1 MTLLQIIGIVVILS
15 GVTVALFLLILYLHF
30 RSEIPEAYR
39 RVSEKTS
46 RIIGTRYGPVE
57 FISYGQGHPVI
68 FVHGIWGGFDQG
80 LVGAQGISEEKYRL
94 IIPSRFGYLRT
105 PLPDQA
111 SAALQAD
118 QYAALLDAMN
128 IRKAVIVG
136 TSAGGTSAGGTSA
149 VQFAIRHPHRCSVLI
164 LKSTNVPENQ
174 PAPSGAGRVM
184 MNILVTSDFFLWLLM
199 RCSPSTMMS
208 IAGIPG
214 NLQKTITQEQREWYA
229 AFCQTFLPTVPRS
242 KGILFDAYISNPEID
257 TVPFE
262 TITVPTLIFHAK
274 DDPLPPYASAEKM
287 VGRIA
292 DAVFV
297 GYEHGGHLL
306 LGHDDDTRKKMDQF
320 IADCIAITTG

>member
-1 MTLLQIIGIVVILS
+1 MTLLQIIGIVFILS
-15 GVTVALFLLILYLHF
+15 GVIAALFLLILYLRF

-39 RVSEKTS
+39 RVSEKSS
-46 RIIGTRYGPVE
+46 RIAGTRYGPVE
-57 FISYGQGHPVI
+57 FVSYGQGHPVI

-80 LVGAQGISEEKYRL
+80 LVGAQGISEEMYRL

-118 QYAALLDAMN
+118 QYAALLDTMN

-136 TSAGGTSAGGTSA
+136 TSAGGTSA
-149 VQFAIRHPHRCSVLI
+149 VQFAVRHPHRCSALI

-184 MNILVTSDFFLWLLM
+184 MNLLVTSDFFLWLLM

-229 AFCQTFLPTVPRS
+229 AFSQTFLPTVPRS
-242 KGILFDAYISNPEID
+242 KGILFDAYTSNPEID

-274 DDPLPPYASAEKM
+274 DDPLPPYANAEKM
-287 VGRIA
+287 AGRIA

-306 LGHDDDTRKKMDQF
+306 LGNDDDTRKKIDQF
-320 IADCIAITTG
+320 IADCIATTTE

>member
-1 MTLLQIIGIVVILS
+1 M
-15 GVTVALFLLILYLHF
+15 
-30 RSEIPEAYR
+30 
-39 RVSEKTS
+39 
-46 RIIGTRYGPVE
+46 
-57 FISYGQGHPVI
+57 I

-80 LVGAQGISEEKYRL
+80 LVGAQGISGEKYRL

-118 QYAALLDAMN
+118 QYAALLDTMN
-128 IRKAVIVG
+128 IRKAVIV
-136 TSAGGTSAGGTSA
+136 GTSAGGTSA
-149 VQFAIRHPHRCSVLI
+149 VQFAIRHPHRCSALI

-174 PAPSGAGRVM
+174 PSPSGAGHVM
-184 MNILVTSDFFLWLLM
+184 MNLLVTSDFFLWLLM

-214 NLQKTITQEQREWYA
+214 NLQKTITQEQKEWYA
-229 AFCQTFLPTVPRS
+229 AFSQTFLPTVPRS
-242 KGILFDAYISNPEID
+242 KGILFDAYTSNPEID

-274 DDPLPPYASAEKM
+274 DDPLPPYANAEKM
-287 VGRIA
+287 AGRIA

-306 LGHDDDTRKKMDQF
+306 LGNDDDTRKKMDQF
-320 IADCIAITTG
+320 IADCIATTTG